1 MTSSPAHTVPVP
13 VPVPV
18 AIVTGASSGIGLA
31 TARELSRRHYRV
43 VLASRSQSRLDAAA
57 ALCRSDGATDVLVVV
72 TDVGQEAAVDALFVQ
87 TQARFGRLDVVA
99 HVATSMAY
107 GTVENLP
114 TDVFTTVVDT
124 AIHGTFY
131 LSRAALR
138 VFGPQH
144 RGTLVIVSSLLASIA
159 APEMGAYVTAK
170 WGQAGLIR
178 TLQIETRKER
188 DIKICSV
195 SPGGVNTPIY
205 TQAAN
210 VTGRAP
216 RAPIP
221 IDPPE
226 KVARA
231 IVACV
236 DKPKKRVS
244 VGLTNPFIIFGFRAA
259 PQVFDAL
266 VTPLLH
272 FASLSKPGSTQP
284 SEGNVFSPIDD
295 GEAEHGP
302 SPQKWNVR
310 QL

>member
-1 MTSSPAHTVPVP
+1 MTSPSASTA
-13 VPVPV
+13 PV

-31 TARELSRRHYRV
+31 TARELSRRKYRV
-43 VLASRSQSRLDAAA
+43 VLASRSRARLEDAAA
-57 ALCRSDGATDVLVVV
+57 QCRADGAADVLVIV
-72 TDVGQEAAVDALFVQ
+72 TDVGQEAAVDALFAR
-87 TQARFGRLDVVA
+87 TQAQFGRLDVVA
-99 HVATSMAY
+99 HVATPMAY
-107 GTVENLP
+107 GTVEDLP
-114 TDVFTTVVDT
+114 TKLFTAVVDT

-138 VFGPQH
+138 VFRPQR

-159 APEMGAYVTAK
+159 APEMGAYATGK
-170 WGQAGLIR
+170 WGQAGLVR
-178 TLQIETRKER
+178 TLQIETRNDR

-195 SPGGVNTPIY
+195 APGGVNTPIY

-210 VTGRAP
+210 VTGRSP

-231 IVACV
+231 IVACI
-236 DKPKKRVS
+236 DRPKKRVS
-244 VGLTNPFIIFGFRAA
+244 VGLANRSIILAFRTL
-259 PQVFDAL
+259 PQIYDAV

-272 FASLSKPGSTQP
+272 LASLSRPGSTAP
-284 SEGNVFSPIDD
+284 SDGNVFSPSEE

-302 SPQKWNVR
+302 SPKRWNIAQR
-310 QL
+310 